1 MAGFLCSSWS
11 LCLVTSHKSW
21 FFYPYGCVFAM
32 VVIFQTW
39 VLTGSLYWQSQR
51 DLCPLWAI
59 PSFGFFCLC
68 RIYVNALQRLFV
80 FFSQKMSHTD
90 FLTLNCGSCPSF
102 YQEWKNCGQT
112 MRAYKH
118 FPFLQA
124 EWASTPTRAPLIKA
138 QIILSFGA
146 GEVRNNGCVGAW
158 ITYSVNTNIS
168 QQYHRGRQVL

>member
-11 LCLVTSHKSW
+11 LCLVTSHKSC
-21 FFYPYGCVFAM
+21 FFLPSWMCLCHGGGF
-32 VVIFQTW
+32 
-39 VLTGSLYWQSQR
+39 TGSLYWQSHR
-51 DLCPLWAI
+51 ELCPLWAI

-102 YQEWKNCGQT
+102 YQELKNCGQT

-168 QQYHRGRQVL
+168 QQCH